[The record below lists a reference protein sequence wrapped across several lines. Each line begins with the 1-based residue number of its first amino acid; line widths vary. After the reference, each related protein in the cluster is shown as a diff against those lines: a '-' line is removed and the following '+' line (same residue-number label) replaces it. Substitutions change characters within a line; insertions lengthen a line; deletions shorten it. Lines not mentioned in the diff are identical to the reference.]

1 MTQLVECLPI
11 LHDFPGSSPQHY
23 TNQVWCYTLARGGGG
38 MERQAAQM
46 FKVIPSY
53 TASLMP
59 FGAT

>member
-11 LHDFPGSSPQHY
+11 LHDFSGSSPQHY
-23 TNQVWCYTLARGGGG
+23 TNQVWCYTLARGR
-38 MERQAAQM
+38 ERQAAQM